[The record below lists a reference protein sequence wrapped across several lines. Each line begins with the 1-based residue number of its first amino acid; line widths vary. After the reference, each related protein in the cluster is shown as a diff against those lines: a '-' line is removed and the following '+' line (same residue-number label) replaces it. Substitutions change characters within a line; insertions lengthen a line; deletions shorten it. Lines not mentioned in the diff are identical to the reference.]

1 MKTKFRS
8 ECHRASNMARRCVAL
23 WLALLLVAALA
34 GCAAPV
40 TPPADPADGQ
50 TGTVDGSTPEG
61 AATGSDAPKD
71 GATEDT
77 APASDPAATDADL
90 PPAGEG
96 AQPPLTFV
104 DAQGYEVTL
113 QSWQTV
119 VSLYGSF
126 AETWLL
132 AGGQL
137 AGVTSDAQ
145 QERQLAL
152 GEDVAIVGTVKEPNL
167 EEILAVQP
175 DFLILSADIAAQV
188 KMHDALAEAQIPH
201 AYYRVDTFDEYLAML
216 EQFCQMTGRQDPYQ
230 QNGLAVRQQIEDVL
244 AAVQGQTAPTVLLL
258 RAFATGAKAKGDDNL
273 AGVILRDL
281 GADNLVTRHESLLED
296 LSIEEIIEADP
307 DYIFITVM
315 GASEASGL
323 AYLAD
328 TLEANPA
335 WPQLCA
341 VQNDRYI
348 LLPKELFHYKPN
360 ARWGESYAYL
370 AKILYPQLADQIE

>member
-8 ECHRASNMARRCVAL
+8 ECHRASRIARRCVAL
-23 WLALLLVAALA
+23 WLALLLVVALA
-34 GCAAPV
+34 GCAAPAAP
-40 TPPADPADGQ
+40 TDPADGQ
-50 TGTVDGSTPEG
+50 TGAVDGSTPEG
-61 AATGSDAPKD
+61 LAPEGDTSK
-71 GATEDT
+71 DT
-77 APASDPAATDADL
+77 ASAGDPAATDADL
-90 PPAGEG
+90 PAEG
-96 AQPPLTFV
+96 VQPPLTFT

-132 AGGQL
+132 AGGEL

-216 EQFCQMTGRQDPYQ
+216 EQFCQMTGRQDLYQ
-230 QNGLAVRQQIEDVL
+230 QNGLAVQQQIDDVL
-244 AAVQGQTAPTVLLL
+244 AAVEGQTAPTVLLL
-258 RAFATGAKAKGDDNL
+258 RTFATGAKAKGDDNL

-335 WPQLCA
+335 WPQLSA

-370 AKILYPQLADQIE
+370 AKILYPQLADQIK

>member
-1 MKTKFRS
+1 MKMGSQFGCR
-8 ECHRASNMARRCVAL
+8 RASNMARRCVAL

-34 GCAAPV
+34 GCAAPA
-40 TPPADPADGQ
+40 TPSADPVDGQ
-50 TGTVDGSTPEG
+50 TGAVDGSTPEG
-61 AATGSDAPKD
+61 LASAGGTSEDAT
-71 GATEDT
+71 
-77 APASDPAATDADL
+77 PASDPAATDADL
-90 PPAGEG
+90 PSAGEG

-132 AGGQL
+132 AGGEL

-188 KMHDALAEAQIPH
+188 KLHDALAEAQIPH

-216 EQFCQMTGRQDPYQ
+216 EQFCQMTGRQDLYQ

-323 AYLAD
+323 AYLAE

-335 WPQLCA
+335 WPQLSA

-370 AKILYPQLADQIE
+370 AKILYPQLADQIK